1 MIWDGTTSIHNNWG
15 NAPTQAASLL
25 LTLQIALRADSIR
38 LYPLDPSGRETRGFV
53 TYLPSSPN
61 LFAVAIDQSQQ
72 QSMWFGIEKFGSGV
86 STGASER
93 ASEIP
98 KKFDLGQNYPNPFNP
113 TTAISYR
120 IPSHSFVTLKV
131 YDPLG
136 REVATLVNAELD
148 PGAYERTFDATA
160 LPSGAYFYQLKAR
173 PVSSENR
180 KEMTATKKLVLL
192 R

>member
-1 MIWDGTTSIHNNWG
+1 
-15 NAPTQAASLL
+15 
-25 LTLQIALRADSIR
+25 
-38 LYPLDPSGRETRGFV
+38 
-53 TYLPSSPN
+53 
-61 LFAVAIDQSQQ
+61 
-72 QSMWFGIEKFGSGV
+72 MWFGIEKFGSGV